1 MYRHVDVTYNCFI
14 NVSSLFGRRNVNT
27 VTVNICH
34 LLVHTNVEKVV
45 FFFLLSRLID
55 SKIQLKV

>member
-45 FFFLLSRLID
+45 LFFFVQIN
-55 SKIQLKV
+55 